1 MNSSTL
7 NSSTDCFILDRDQDA
22 APVNPCA
29 HSTPKALGDNCEN
42 TQSLII
48 EDIYEI
54 INTGTEH
61 IVLYHESAPISI
73 LETAQS
79 DTLPSRKF
87 TNFNPIIPD
96 DEFMSP
102 PRDYEHMD
110 NWLYRPHDGSISPI
124 SSDSSSIGYFS
135 GSDWTTDSSWMSYDS
150 MVQSI
155 FQPPISSP
163 FRPISPLLPTM
174 DVSHQS
180 RGLSQPP
187 QGREIIRSE
196 RTAEERNGEIN
207 QEEANKASQT

>member
-7 NSSTDCFILDRDQDA
+7 NSSTDYFILDRDQDA
-22 APVNPCA
+22 APVNPRA

-42 TQSLII
+42 TQTPII

-102 PRDYEHMD
+102 LETTRT
-110 NWLYRPHDGSISPI
+110 WT
-124 SSDSSSIGYFS
+124 IGYT
-135 GSDWTTDSSWMSYDS
+135 GHTMG
-150 MVQSI
+150 QSA
-155 FQPPISSP
+155 PSP
-163 FRPISPLLPTM
+163 VTLVR
-174 DVSHQS
+174 
-180 RGLSQPP
+180 
-187 QGREIIRSE
+187 
-196 RTAEERNGEIN
+196 
-207 QEEANKASQT
+207 